1 MAANLDAHKY
11 GQLLLH
17 TLPSVIETEEENE
30 RVLAFIESLLRKGD
44 KLSPEEDKLLN
55 LLSLLVEQFEEKAY
69 QFDDSPP
76 HRVLQ
81 FLMEQHD
88 LKQNDLVP
96 LLGSRGHVSDI
107 VNGKRG
113 ISKAHAKALAEH
125 FHVSPE
131 LFL

>member
-1 MAANLDAHKY
+1 MAS
-11 GQLLLH
+11 QLLMLLH
-17 TLPSVIETEEENE
+17 TLPTVIETEEENE
-30 RVLAFIESLLRKGD
+30 RVLTFIESLLRKGD
-44 KLSPEEDKLLN
+44 NLSPEEDKLLN

-69 QFDDSPP
+69 QFDASPP

-88 LKQNDLVP
+88 LKQSDLVP

>member
-1 MAANLDAHKY
+1 MAANLDVNKY
-11 GQLLLH
+11 GQLLLY
-17 TLPSVIETEEENE
+17 TLPSVIETEAENE

-44 KLSPEEDKLLN
+44 NLSPEEERLLN

-81 FLMEQHD
+81 FLMEQHN
-88 LKQNDLVP
+88 LKQSDLVP

-113 ISKAHAKALAEH
+113 ISKNHAKALAGF
-125 FHVSPE
+125 FHTSAE